1 MAAGTASRIA
11 HLLALMN
18 NGDDIRPGQPGQY
31 RRSVTRKGAP
41 GLWPRPLSRSLACRR
56 GSRNLRDA
64 SSSGQATS
72 SGKGEHIGQGG

>member
-31 RRSVTRKGAP
+31 RRSVTRKGARALVAAAVALL
-41 GLWPRPLSRSLACRR
+41 GLSARITQLA
-56 GSRNLRDA
+56 
-64 SSSGQATS
+64 
-72 SGKGEHIGQGG
+72 